1 VPDAPDLA
9 ATVSWTLLAH
19 PAVHSVTLV
28 GSRAHGDPSPLSD
41 WDFVIAAD
49 DAAAVISALP
59 TLVTPLDPLAQQ
71 WDRLGPTTY
80 RCYMLMLRGPV
91 KIDLILPDV
100 PHQPAPRWVATP
112 ENLEAIDHHF
122 WDWIL
127 WMTAKEQGQEHELV
141 HQQLGRI
148 SDHLLRP
155 MGVEDVPATIARATD
170 DYITARDRLADRS
183 GVHVSHRVQDEV
195 KPILPRS

>member
-1 VPDAPDLA
+1 MPDAADLV
-9 ATVSWTLLAH
+9 ATVSGLLLEN

-41 WDFVIAAD
+41 WDFVVATD
-49 DAAAVISALP
+49 DVPAVISALP
-59 TLVTPLDPLAQQ
+59 TLVAPLDPLAQQ

-80 RCYMLMLRGPV
+80 RCYMLMLPGPV

-100 PHQPAPRWVATP
+100 PHRPAPPWNATT

-127 WMTAKEQGQEHELV
+127 WMSAKEQGGRHELV
-141 HQQLGRI
+141 HEQLSLM
-148 SDHLLRP
+148 SDHLLGP
-155 MGVEDVPATIARATD
+155 LGVDDVPSSIACAVEDYV
-170 DYITARDRLADRS
+170 TARDRLADRS
-183 GVHVSHRVQDEV
+183 GVRVPHRVQDEV
-195 KPILPRS
+195 MPVLLQP